1 MFLQKTTSGRG
12 QKYISWLV
20 REGFRTDKGPRSRT
34 VCNVTGLPEPAL
46 EALQLALK
54 GKHLVPLDG
63 LALEGAFDYGGLAV
77 VRDAWQRYRLDALF
91 EDVPSVRQRGLLKA
105 LVFARLLFPCSKL
118 ALAEQAQGTLLA
130 SACGLDQK
138 AETFDEDDLYAAMD
152 ALNGRWVRLEKRL
165 YSKAFKAPVRVVL
178 YDLTSVYFEGKGP
191 RGLARFGHSRDHRT
205 DRRQVVLAVA
215 TNHEGIPVHVEVLKG
230 NRGDATTLKGLL
242 ATLQRRFGIGDG
254 PSPVEAVFAFD
265 SGVNSKVNLAAIEA
279 EKLHYVTRLS
289 KAQLGSLLKKLP
301 EDRQPELFDCTEL
314 IDVVHGGVRYLIAG
328 GEMRRHRDRD
338 RREVRLAQAQEALE
352 RLAAVPRKRV
362 DPQKLA
368 SQTGRLLQRLKAHK
382 YFDYYVDEGGTLQWS
397 IKEDVV
403 AEEARLDGWYLLQTN
418 LARQESANG
427 DGASP
432 EEVLSHYKQLMEV
445 EAAFR
450 ELKGY
455 LKVRPVYHHRVD
467 RVRNH
472 IRLCFLAYWISAR
485 LASEW
490 KAKGETRRVVD
501 VLRALQKIR
510 IGSLSLDGKAV
521 ARLLTQIPPSLNQ
534 TLSRLDLLKL
544 FSKPPK
550 WADL

>member
-12 QKYISWLV
+12 QKYVSWLV

-91 EDVPSVRQRGLLKA
+91 EDVPSLRQRGLLKA
-105 LVFARLLFPCSKL
+105 LVFARLLFPSSKL
-118 ALAEQAQGTLLA
+118 ALAEQAGGTLLA

-138 AETFDEDDLYAAMD
+138 AETFDEDDLYTAMD

-165 YSKAFKAPVRVVL
+165 YGKAFQAPVRVVL

-215 TNHEGIPVHVEVLKG
+215 TNCEGIPVHVEVLKG
-230 NRGDATTLKGLL
+230 NRGDATTFKGLL
-242 ATLQRRFGIGDG
+242 ATLQRRFGIE
-254 PSPVEAVFAFD
+254 EAVFAFD

-279 EKLHYVTRLS
+279 EKLQYVTRLS
-289 KAQLGSLLKKLP
+289 KAQLGALLKKLP

-314 IDVVHGGVRYLIAG
+314 IDVVHGGVRYVIAG

-338 RREVRLAQAQEALE
+338 RREVRLAQAQAALE
-352 RLAAVPRKRV
+352 RVAAVPRKRV

-368 SQTGRLLQRLKAHK
+368 SQAGRLLQRLKAHK

-397 IKEDVV
+397 RKEAVI

-418 LARQESANG
+418 LPPEERGVG
-427 DGASP
+427 DGTSP

-445 EAAFR
+445 ELAFR

-455 LKVRPVYHHRVD
+455 LEVRPVYHHRVD
-467 RVRNH
+467 RVHNH
-472 IRLCFLAYWISAR
+472 IRLCFIAYWISAR

-501 VLRALQKIR
+501 ILRALQKIR
-510 IGSLSLDGKAV
+510 IGALSLDGKAV

-534 TLSRLDLLKL
+534 TLGRLDLLKL
-544 FSKPPK
+544 FSRPPT